1 MIEKERESAAGDEE
15 TPGGPAESGEATGES
30 GGDSGRDSGGESG
43 GEAGEAAAAEPE
55 AGGFEY
61 DDEEGGDDVA
71 EMKDQLL
78 RALAET
84 ENVRRRARKDV
95 ADANRYGIA
104 NFARD
109 MLSVSDNMARAL
121 ESIPDEAREE
131 SEIVKALVEGVEM
144 TAREMA
150 SALQR
155 HGIEQVN
162 PLGEKFDYNLHQ
174 AMFEAPGSG
183 QPDGTIVEVVQPGY
197 VIGER
202 LLRPAMVGVAK
213 NSAAPSGDEGGE
225 NGENGDAE
233 EAANLGAKLDTS
245 A

>member
-1 MIEKERESAAGDEE
+1 MNDNERERIGAEE
-15 TPGGPAESGEATGES
+15 A
-30 GGDSGRDSGGESG
+30 GDSGESEEIRDDNTALEIPEMESDD
-43 GEAGEAAAAEPE
+43 AESE
-55 AGGFEY
+55 E
-61 DDEEGGDDVA
+61 DDSDDAV
-71 EMKDQLL
+71 ELKNQLL
-78 RALAET
+78 RAMAET
-84 ENVRRRARKDV
+84 ENVRRRAKKDV
-95 ADANRYGIA
+95 ADAGRYGIA

-150 SALQR
+150 TALER
-155 HGIEQVN
+155 HGIKQVN

-174 AMFEAPGSG
+174 AMFEAPATG
-183 QPDGTIVEVVQPGY
+183 QPDGTIIEVVQAGF
-197 VIGER
+197 VIGDR

-213 NSAAPSGDEGGE
+213 AAPPPEE
-225 NGENGDAE
+225 KNGEDGEAE
-233 EAANLGAKLDTS
+233 NLGTTLDTS

>member
-1 MIEKERESAAGDEE
+1 MMDKERQSGGEQAGESSEPIEIGGEEEALAPCEPAEQDDGESEEYEADADESAAQL
-15 TPGGPAESGEATGES
+15 
-30 GGDSGRDSGGESG
+30 
-43 GEAGEAAAAEPE
+43 
-55 AGGFEY
+55 
-61 DDEEGGDDVA
+61 
-71 EMKDQLL
+71 KDQLL

-95 ADANRYGIA
+95 TDANRYGIA

-121 ESIPDEAREE
+121 DSIPENAREE
-131 SEIVKALVEGVEM
+131 SEIVKAIAEGVEM

-150 SALQR
+150 SALER
-155 HGIEQVN
+155 HGIRQVN

-174 AMFEAPGSG
+174 AMFEAKDSG
-183 QPDGTIVEVVQPGY
+183 EPDGTIVNVVQAGY
-197 VIGER
+197 MIGER

-213 NSAAPSGDEGGE
+213 AAAAPNDGADDAGE
-225 NGENGDAE
+225 NGADDTE
-233 EAANLGAKLDTS
+233 ANLGAKLDTT

>member
-1 MIEKERESAAGDEE
+1 M
-15 TPGGPAESGEATGES
+15 
-30 GGDSGRDSGGESG
+30 
-43 GEAGEAAAAEPE
+43 
-55 AGGFEY
+55 
-61 DDEEGGDDVA
+61 
-71 EMKDQLL
+71 
-78 RALAET
+78 
-84 ENVRRRARKDV
+84 RRRARKDV

-121 ESIPDEAREE
+121 GSIPDEAREE

-155 HGIEQVN
+155 HGIEQVS

-174 AMFEAPGSG
+174 AMFEAPASG
-183 QPDGTIVEVVQPGY
+183 QPDGTIIEVVQAGY

-213 NSAAPSGDEGGE
+213 AAEAAADDDADDDAGE
-225 NGENGDAE
+225 NGGGE

>member
-1 MIEKERESAAGDEE
+1 MIDKERQFGGEKAAESSEPGDTDVEDQELASCEPAEQDEKETD
-15 TPGGPAESGEATGES
+15 ESGEDA
-30 GGDSGRDSGGESG
+30 GDS
-43 GEAGEAAAAEPE
+43 
-55 AGGFEY
+55 
-61 DDEEGGDDVA
+61 VA
-71 EMKDQLL
+71 QLKDQLL

-95 ADANRYGIA
+95 TDASRYGIA

-121 ESIPDEAREE
+121 DSIPDDAREE
-131 SEIVKALVEGVEM
+131 SDVVKAIAEGVEM

-150 SALQR
+150 SALER
-155 HGIEQVN
+155 HGIRLVS

-174 AMFEAPGSG
+174 AMFEAKDSD
-183 QPDGTIVEVVQPGY
+183 QPDGTIVNVVQAGY
-197 VIGER
+197 MIGER

-213 NSAAPSGDEGGE
+213 SGSITPSHGADDADEDGE
-225 NGENGDAE
+225 NGAS
-233 EAANLGAKLDTS
+233 EAQTNLGAKLDTT

>member
-1 MIEKERESAAGDEE
+1 MIENERERAEGADAG
-15 TPGGPAESGEATGES
+15 ESGEPV
-30 GGDSGRDSGGESG
+30 DNGGEEKAVEPCEPAEP
-43 GEAGEAAAAEPE
+43 GEGSAEEGEDEIEDDAAAL
-55 AGGFEY
+55 
-61 DDEEGGDDVA
+61 
-71 EMKDQLL
+71 KDQLL

-95 ADANRYGIA
+95 TDANRYGIA

-121 ESIPDEAREE
+121 ESIPDEARDE

-150 SALQR
+150 SALER
-155 HGIEQVN
+155 HGIRQVN

-174 AMFEAPGSG
+174 AMFEAPATG
-183 QPDGTIVEVVQPGY
+183 QPDGTIIEVVQAGY
-197 VIGER
+197 MIGER

-213 NSAAPSGDEGGE
+213 DTDAEAGDDDGE
-225 NGENGDAE
+225 NDGAEDA
-233 EAANLGAKLDTS
+233 ASLGGKLDTS

>member
-1 MIEKERESAAGDEE
+1 MIDKERQTAGGEQAGETVESDEAE
-15 TPGGPAESGEATGES
+15 QALAPCEPAEPDEIEREE
-30 GGDSGRDSGGESG
+30 D
-43 GEAGEAAAAEPE
+43 
-55 AGGFEY
+55 
-61 DDEEGGDDVA
+61 DDEADGDAGDDVSQL
-71 EMKDQLL
+71 KDQLL

-84 ENVRRRARKDV
+84 ENVRRRAKKDV
-95 ADANRYGIA
+95 TDANRYGIA

-121 ESIPDEAREE
+121 DSIPDEARED

-150 SALQR
+150 SALER
-155 HGIEQVN
+155 HGIRQDN

-174 AMFEAPGSG
+174 AMFEAPATG

-197 VIGER
+197 MIGER

-213 NSAAPSGDEGGE
+213 DAGAPVGNDDGE
-225 NGENGDAE
+225 NGTDDDADDGDDG
-233 EAANLGAKLDTS
+233 AANVGAKLDTS

>member
-1 MIEKERESAAGDEE
+1 MIDKERQTAGGEQAGEPVELGDEE
-15 TPGGPAESGEATGES
+15 KALVPCEPGEQDDSDPEEIEADEET
-30 GGDSGRDSGGESG
+30 GDSASQL
-43 GEAGEAAAAEPE
+43 
-55 AGGFEY
+55 
-61 DDEEGGDDVA
+61 
-71 EMKDQLL
+71 KDQLL

-84 ENVRRRARKDV
+84 ENVRRRAKKDV
-95 ADANRYGIA
+95 ADAGRYGIA

-131 SEIVKALVEGVEM
+131 SDIVKALVEGVEM

-150 SALQR
+150 SALER
-155 HGIEQVN
+155 HGIRQEN

-174 AMFEAPGSG
+174 AMFEAPGTG
-183 QPDGTIVEVVQPGY
+183 QPDGTIVKVVQAGY
-197 VIGER
+197 MIGER

-213 NSAAPSGDEGGE
+213 GTGAPAGNDDGESRENAENSENTE
-225 NGENGDAE
+225 NGEG
-233 EAANLGAKLDTS
+233 EAAANVGAKLDTS

>member
-1 MIEKERESAAGDEE
+1 MSDNERQ
-15 TPGGPAESGEATGES
+15 P
-30 GGDSGRDSGGESG
+30 GDSGDGGENG
-43 GEAGEAAAAEPE
+43 GENSGEDKAVAPRETAEDSE
-55 AGGFEY
+55 EQSEGEF
-61 DDEEGGDDVA
+61 DENGADADEIIA
-71 EMKDQLL
+71 ELKDQLL

-95 ADANRYGIA
+95 TDANRYGVA

-121 ESIPDEAREE
+121 DSIPDEARED

-174 AMFEAPGSG
+174 AMFEAPASG
-183 QPDGTIVEVVQPGY
+183 QPDGTIIEVVQAGY

-213 NSAAPSGDEGGE
+213 GAGGASGAPADDGGGE
-225 NGENGDAE
+225 NGGGE

>member
-1 MIEKERESAAGDEE
+1 MIDKERQFGGEKVAESSEPGDTDVEDQALASCEPAEQDE
-15 TPGGPAESGEATGES
+15 TETDESGEDA
-30 GGDSGRDSGGESG
+30 GDS
-43 GEAGEAAAAEPE
+43 AAQL
-55 AGGFEY
+55 
-61 DDEEGGDDVA
+61 
-71 EMKDQLL
+71 KDQLL

-95 ADANRYGIA
+95 TDASRYGIA

-121 ESIPDEAREE
+121 DSIPDDAREE
-131 SEIVKALVEGVEM
+131 SDVVKAIAEGVEM

-150 SALQR
+150 SALER
-155 HGIEQVN
+155 HGIRQVS

-174 AMFEAPGSG
+174 AMFEAKDSD
-183 QPDGTIVEVVQPGY
+183 QPDGTIVNVVQAGY
-197 VIGER
+197 MIGER

-213 NSAAPSGDEGGE
+213 GGGPAPNNDADDGDEEGE
-225 NGENGDAE
+225 NGAS
-233 EAANLGAKLDTS
+233 EAQTNLGAKLDTT